1 MAHSAPGKHYRKGLT
16 LPQVMRTFR
25 DDAAAERW
33 FAKVRW
39 PDGPRCPRCGTADV
53 RAGTAHKS
61 MPYRC
66 RPCRR
71 YFSVRIGTV
80 MEDSKLGYQTW
91 ALAIYLLTTGLKGQS
106 SMKLHRDLGIT
117 QKSAWHLAHR
127 IRETW
132 REAPAPFGGPVEVD
146 EAYIGGKRRN
156 MSLAKRRE
164 MAGRGPV
171 GKTMIA
177 GAKDRETGEI
187 NATVLPDGTWRALRE
202 FVREAVVPGA
212 QLFTDDSDAYSAL
225 PEFRHESVH
234 HTVREYV
241 RGQAHTNGIEAFW
254 SLLKR
259 GYVGTYHRMSP
270 KHLGRYVDEFAG
282 RHNIRDAD
290 TVEQMRTI
298 SRGFLGRRLEYATLI
313 ASR

>member
-1 MAHSAPGKHYRKGLT
+1 
-16 LPQVMRTFR
+16 
-25 DDAAAERW
+25 
-33 FAKVRW
+33 
-39 PDGPRCPRCGTADV
+39 
-53 RAGTAHKS
+53 
-61 MPYRC
+61 
-66 RPCRR
+66 
-71 YFSVRIGTV
+71 

-106 SMKLHRDLGIT
+106 SRKLRRDLGIT

-187 NATVLPDGTWRALRE
+187 NAAVLPDGTWRAPRE
-202 FVREAVVPGA
+202 FVREAAVPGA

-225 PEFRHESVH
+225 QEFRHESVH

-241 RGQAHTNGIEAFW
+241 RG
-254 SLLKR
+254 
-259 GYVGTYHRMSP
+259 
-270 KHLGRYVDEFAG
+270 
-282 RHNIRDAD
+282 
-290 TVEQMRTI
+290 
-298 SRGFLGRRLEYATLI
+298 
-313 ASR
+313 